1 VFTITINKYLLR
13 THRSRKYRKIM
24 HVEDEES
31 TVITHPFAETESK
44 ALLLFVKV
52 KQKKDDSSSKHVKII
67 GFSIFNISCFP

>member
-1 VFTITINKYLLR
+1 
-13 THRSRKYRKIM
+13 M

-31 TVITHPFAETESK
+31 TLITHSFAEAESK

-67 GFSIFNISCFP
+67 GFSVFNISCFP